1 MMMLKFFNLT
11 VVMCLMT
18 TCRPLVITTL
28 EADLFEKTLKQTPD
42 PQLVDVR
49 TYREYAEG
57 NLPEAILMDIRLPS
71 FDSLICQLDRTRPV
85 FVYCRVGRRSLEA
98 AKILEKNKFRIVY
111 NLDGGI
117 VAWKEKDKAVVIVY
131 D

>member
-1 MMMLKFFNLT
+1 MMMLKLFNLT
-11 VVMCLMT
+11 VVICLMT

>member
-1 MMMLKFFNLT
+1 MLNIKNLA
-11 VVMCLMT
+11 VLVCLMS
-18 TCRPLVITTL
+18 TCRPFVITTL
-28 EADLFEKTLKQTPD
+28 EVDLFEKTLKQTPN

-49 TYREYAEG
+49 TYSEYAEG
-57 NLPEAILMDIRLPS
+57 YLPGAILIDVKEPS
-71 FDSLICQLDRTRPV
+71 FDSLIHQLDKNRPV

-98 AKILEKNKFRIVY
+98 ANVLQKNKFKQVY

-117 VAWKEKDKAVVIVY
+117 NAWKEKGKPVLVIN